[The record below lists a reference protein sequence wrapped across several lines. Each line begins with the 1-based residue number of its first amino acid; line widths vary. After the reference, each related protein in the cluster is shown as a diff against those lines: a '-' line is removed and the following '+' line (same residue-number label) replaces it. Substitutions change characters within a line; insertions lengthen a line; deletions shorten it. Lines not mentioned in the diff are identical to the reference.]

1 MFGAFRGSQVLQG
14 GLLWK
19 VPWRMSS
26 PQKFRQR
33 QRLKAVDD
41 VVENLTL
48 GLHVQRCQQ
57 KGLNYEAAL
66 EVKKKYKPRSEVM
79 RLLNR
84 SKYFP
89 KEFQMSSKDKYT
101 IFDKKSQ
108 GYRKGVHKVPKW
120 TKLSLRKNPLF
131 F

>member
-19 VPWRMSS
+19 IPWRMSS

-33 QRLKAVDD
+33 QRLRAVDD

-57 KGLNYEAAL
+57 KGMKYEEAF
-66 EVKKKYKPRSEVM
+66 EQKKKFKPRSAVM
-79 RLLNR
+79 RLLNK
-84 SKYFP
+84 SNHFP

-120 TKLSLRKNPLF
+120 TKLSLRKNPQF